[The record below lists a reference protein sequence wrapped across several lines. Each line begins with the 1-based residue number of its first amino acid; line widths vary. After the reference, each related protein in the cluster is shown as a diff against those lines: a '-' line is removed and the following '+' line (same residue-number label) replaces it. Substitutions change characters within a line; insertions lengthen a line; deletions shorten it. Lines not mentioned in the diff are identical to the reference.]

1 MKFSS
6 DSQGTNFLSFEDN
19 DEDLFKKESA
29 QIGNKFDDF
38 EILQVLSE
46 NNKQGDSF
54 VAKVLSRTN
63 NKIYSMKKVDLS
75 QNKDFN
81 SKNASSLLDKLITIN
96 HPHILR
102 YYTYFQER
110 NNLYLILEYMDNADI
125 IGYIQAYQIFNKPLP
140 EFEIWNIL
148 LQCLSALNYLS
159 KLNLGNIGIKLTNIF
174 ITNMYNIK
182 IGVFRDFNVINNNDI
197 NEEII
202 LLKKYLYVMMKSLS
216 FEIKELDV
224 LSFLD
229 NITIDNFSNDVYSEE
244 LIDIMN
250 KKFSGNFPD
259 LYNLIKEEYA
269 KKYNKNSS
277 IKAIVKCL
285 SSDKYFTNTLMTGR
299 KEIESNKEKYYM
311 TNWFLKAIDALNGK
325 EEFNLQFFTD
335 EFKRALALT
344 YIKLD
349 GNEEIEPILVLAFLL
364 NKIHKEMNK
373 IDKEQI
379 SEDAYNK
386 YMKSSLINKNYVFD
400 GEEKDRTNKEQML
413 QEFVNYFNA
422 IMQSPISQR
431 FISFMKHVKCCQK
444 CNTHYYS
451 FSNFLY
457 IVFDLTK
464 LNNLQSFDLIN
475 DGFQASYNTGKNLN
489 DNNNGN
495 DKIRCERCQSEEVVQ
510 FNRYYMINNQLII
523 YFYRGRKYEN
533 CLPINFSENINVK
546 NFIEPGINSAQD
558 YYLVGSVNRKI
569 GSDEFISYNRDPN
582 NVNKWKSNND
592 FNVLNQNQM
601 NGKEQIIMLFFNSK
615 VNFG

>member
-1 MKFSS
+1 
-6 DSQGTNFLSFEDN
+6 
-19 DEDLFKKESA
+19 
-29 QIGNKFDDF
+29 
-38 EILQVLSE
+38 
-46 NNKQGDSF
+46 
-54 VAKVLSRTN
+54 
-63 NKIYSMKKVDLS
+63 
-75 QNKDFN
+75 
-81 SKNASSLLDKLITIN
+81 
-96 HPHILR
+96 
-102 YYTYFQER
+102 
-110 NNLYLILEYMDNADI
+110 
-125 IGYIQAYQIFNKPLP
+125 
-140 EFEIWNIL
+140 
-148 LQCLSALNYLS
+148 
-159 KLNLGNIGIKLTNIF
+159 
-174 ITNMYNIK
+174 
-182 IGVFRDFNVINNNDI
+182 
-197 NEEII
+197 
-202 LLKKYLYVMMKSLS
+202 
-216 FEIKELDV
+216 
-224 LSFLD
+224 
-229 NITIDNFSNDVYSEE
+229 
-244 LIDIMN
+244 MN

-269 KKYNKNSS
+269 KKYTKNSS

-299 KEIESNKEKYYM
+299 KEIESNKEKYFM
-311 TNWFLKAIDALNGK
+311 TNWFLKAIDAVNGK
-325 EEFNLQFFTD
+325 EEFNMQLFTE

-592 FNVLNQNQM
+592 FNALNQNQM
-601 NGKEQIIMLFFNSK
+601 NGKEQIIMLFYNSK